1 MIDIE
6 KNDKQNS
13 SLNGVYEYF
22 AELVGYDN
30 AVKIYESFRGSQVN
44 FPTKLFSKEFVL
56 QEAIKNYEGTSE
68 SIKRIATKYNYSERT
83 IRKLLKGHINNKK
96 GVR

>member
-44 FPTKLFSKEFVL
+44 FPTKLFSKEFVVN
-56 QEAIKNYEGTSE
+56 EALKAYDGTTE
-68 SIKRIATKYNYSERT
+68 SINRIAIKYNYSERT
-83 IRKLLKGHINNKK
+83 LRKVIKTRLTDK
-96 GVR
+96 